1 MKLRATSP
9 LLDWTGEAAITI
21 RHPASHY
28 GMPILLIDDE
38 PVSPAKTDW
47 AGFEVLDATAN
58 ELEMLRGG
66 QYRFN
71 LREGR
76 HP

>member
-9 LLDWTGEAAITI
+9 LLDWTGEAAIST

-38 PVSPAKTDW
+38 PVHPTKTDW
-47 AGFEVLDATAN
+47 AGYEVLEATAH
-58 ELEMLRGG
+58 ELELLRRGN
-66 QYRFN
+66 YRFN
-71 LREGR
+71 LFAA
-76 HP
+76 